1 MFFSVLVGTSVYIF
15 AQFTWYS
22 PWAFGPAW
30 SRLQK
35 KTPSKT
41 SDPVALP
48 SFVTPNVR
56 RILLP
61 ALIVSF
67 SLHVFRVMTAT
78 FGLEG
83 FFLGT
88 SMLWFLVVSGK
99 YLRGGNDPLQCE
111 KWLIEDGALLWS
123 LSLVAVSVVILG
135 E

>member
-35 KTPSKT
+35 KAPSKM

-61 ALIVSF
+61 ALIVSI
-67 SLHVFRVMTAT
+67 SLHVFRVMTAG
-78 FGLEG
+78 FGLG
-83 FFLGT
+83 VFFLGT
-88 SMLWFLVVSGK
+88 SLLWFLVVIGK
-99 YLRGGNDPLQCE
+99 YLRKNGDPAERQKC
-111 KWLIEDGALLWS
+111 LIEDGALLWS
-123 LSLVAVSVVILG
+123 LSLVAVSVAILG

>member
-1 MFFSVLVGTSVYIF
+1 MFFSVLIGAGVYIL
-15 AQFTWYS
+15 AQFSWYS

-35 KTPSKT
+35 RVPSKM
-41 SDPVALP
+41 SEPVALP
-48 SFVTPNVR
+48 SFVTPSVR

-67 SLHVFRVMTAT
+67 SLHVFRVMTAG

-88 SMLWFLVVSGK
+88 FVLWFLVVSGK
-99 YLRGGNDPLQCE
+99 YLWKKSNPEERR
-111 KWLIEDGALLWS
+111 KWFIEDGALLWS
-123 LSLVAVSVVILG
+123 LFLVAVSVAILG